1 MEEIVDFDAWL
12 SSYQPD
18 EIKYVAAYDLMTGA
32 VSAIGSEVALSS
44 EPNKTLVDTELALKV
59 LEGSLPIHRCYVD
72 LDTKAVNIAE
82 IKSIVKVN
90 DVLHRIIESEYSL
103 VSEHDIVVVYEKS
116 SKKITIKSGKAGNI
130 SSHWSADTPM
140 SYYLTDYNDPN
151 VVHKIVNITIS
162 DILSDPVI
170 IDNIEL
176 PDRFSVYTKRL
187 FRNYVLEIV

>member
-1 MEEIVDFDAWL
+1 MEETLDFDTWL
-12 SSYQPD
+12 ANYKPV
-18 EIKYVAAYDLMTGA
+18 EPVYVASYDPMSGA
-32 VSAIGSEVALSS
+32 VLAIGSETALAGENS
-44 EPNKTLVDTELALKV
+44 KTAMDTELALSV
-59 LEGSLPIHRCYVD
+59 LEGKLPIHRCYVD
-72 LDTKAVNIAE
+72 LDTKTVSIAE

-116 SKKITIKSGKAGNI
+116 SKKITIKSGKTGNI

>member
-1 MEEIVDFDAWL
+1 MEEIVDFDKWL
-12 SSYQPD
+12 ADYQPA
-18 EIKYVAAYDLMTGA
+18 EIKYFAAYNPVEGT
-32 VSAIGSEVALSS
+32 VSAIGSEIALAGES
-44 EPNKTLVDTELALKV
+44 NKTLVDTELALKV

-72 LDTKAVNIAE
+72 LNTKIVNIAE

-103 VSEHDIVVVYEKS
+103 ISEHDIVVTYEKT
-116 SKKITIKSGKAGNI
+116 SKKFTIRSGKEDSI
-130 SSHWSADTPM
+130 LSYWSADTPM

-162 DILSDPVI
+162 DILSGPVI
-170 IDNIEL
+170 VDNIEI

>member
-1 MEEIVDFDAWL
+1 MEEILDFDVWL
-12 SSYQPD
+12 ANYQPS
-18 EIKYVAAYDLMTGA
+18 EIKYFAAYNPIEGT
-32 VSAIGSEVALSS
+32 VSAIGSEIALAG
-44 EPNKTLVDTELALKV
+44 EANKTLVDTELALKV

-72 LDTKAVNIAE
+72 LDTKTVNIAE

-103 VSEHDIVVVYEKS
+103 VSEHDIVVIYERT
-116 SKKITIKSGKAGNI
+116 SKKFTIRSGKDDNI

-151 VVHKIVNITIS
+151 VVHKIVDITIS
-162 DILSDPVI
+162 DILSGPTIVN
-170 IDNIEL
+170 NIEL

-187 FRNYVLEIV
+187 FRNYVLEIL

>member
-1 MEEIVDFDAWL
+1 MEEIVDFDKWL
-12 SSYQPD
+12 ANYQPA
-18 EIKYVAAYDLMTGA
+18 EIKYFAAYNPVDGT
-32 VSAIGSEVALSS
+32 VSAIGSEIALAGES
-44 EPNKTLVDTELALKV
+44 NKTLVDTELALKV

-72 LDTKAVNIAE
+72 LNTKTVNIAE
-82 IKSIVKVN
+82 IKSIVNVN

-103 VSEHDIVVVYEKS
+103 VSEHDIVVTYERI
-116 SKKITIKSGKAGNI
+116 SKKFTIRSGKDDNI

-151 VVHKIVNITIS
+151 VVHKIVDITIS
-162 DILSDPVI
+162 DILSGPTIV
-170 IDNIEL
+170 NNVEL

>member
-1 MEEIVDFDAWL
+1 LAN
-12 SSYQPD
+12 YQPA
-18 EIKYVAAYDLMTGA
+18 EIKYFAAYNPVDGT
-32 VSAIGSEVALSS
+32 VSAIGSEIALAGES
-44 EPNKTLVDTELALKV
+44 NKTLVDTELALKV

-72 LDTKAVNIAE
+72 LNTKTVNIAE

-103 VSEHDIVVVYEKS
+103 VSEHDIVVTYERS
-116 SKKITIKSGKAGNI
+116 SKQVTIRSGKDDNI

-151 VVHKIVNITIS
+151 VVHKIVDITIS
-162 DILSDPVI
+162 DILSGPTIVN
-170 IDNIEL
+170 NIEL

>member
-1 MEEIVDFDAWL
+1 MEEILDFDKWL
-12 SSYQPD
+12 ANYQPA
-18 EIKYVAAYDLMTGA
+18 EIKYFAAYDPVEGT
-32 VSAIGSEVALSS
+32 VSAIGSEIALAGES
-44 EPNKTLVDTELALKV
+44 NKTLVDTELALKV

-72 LDTKAVNIAE
+72 LDTKNVNIAE

-103 VSEHDIVVVYEKS
+103 VSEHDIVVTYERT
-116 SKKITIKSGKAGNI
+116 SKKFTIRSGKEDNI
-130 SSHWSADTPM
+130 SSHWSADTAM

-151 VVHKIVNITIS
+151 VVHKIANITIS
-162 DILSDPVI
+162 DMLSSPVV
-170 IDNIEL
+170 IDNVEL